1 MRRNSGFPSCNFW
14 ISFFV
19 VWYFGR
25 PTMLIIFSLLTLTR
39 AERVDGGMHS
49 RICLKFS
56 AKNHPQYYIPLTW
69 RFVVMTGI
77 SLGFLLFF
85 FISTVIFFIST
96 RKLKWMRRIESKSKL
111 DNMQLLKFTLV
122 LAGKSKF
129 RVQNWTMNSVL
140 FVVKNLHLLE

>member
-56 AKNHPQYYIPLTW
+56 AKNHPQYFIPLTR

-77 SLGFLLFF
+77 SLGFLL
-85 FISTVIFFIST
+85 SIFFIST
-96 RKLKWMRRIESKSKL
+96 RKLKWMRRIEIKSKL

-122 LAGKSKF
+122 LAGKSTF

>member
-49 RICLKFS
+49 RICLKFN
-56 AKNHPQYYIPLTW
+56 AKNHPQYFIPPTW

-77 SLGFLLFF
+77 SLGFLL
-85 FISTVIFFIST
+85 SIFFIST

-122 LAGKSKF
+122 LAGKSTF

-140 FVVKNLHLLE
+140 FVVKDLHLLE

>member
-39 AERVDGGMHS
+39 AERVDGGMQS

-56 AKNHPQYYIPLTW
+56 AKNHPQYFIPLTW

-77 SLGFLLFF
+77 SLGFLL
-85 FISTVIFFIST
+85 SIFFIST

-122 LAGKSKF
+122 LAGKSTF
-129 RVQNWTMNSVL
+129 RIQNWTMNSVL
-140 FVVKNLHLLE
+140 FVVKNFHLLE

>member
-56 AKNHPQYYIPLTW
+56 AKNHPQYFIPLTW

-77 SLGFLLFF
+77 SLGFLL
-85 FISTVIFFIST
+85 SIFFIST

-122 LAGKSKF
+122 LAGKSTF
-129 RVQNWTMNSVL
+129 RIQNWTMNSVL
-140 FVVKNLHLLE
+140 FVVKNFHLLE

>member
-56 AKNHPQYYIPLTW
+56 AKNHPQYFIPLTW

-77 SLGFLLFF
+77 SLGFLL
-85 FISTVIFFIST
+85 SIFFIST

-122 LAGKSKF
+122 LAGKSTF

>member
-39 AERVDGGMHS
+39 AERVDGGMQS

-56 AKNHPQYYIPLTW
+56 AKNHPQYFIPLTW

-77 SLGFLLFF
+77 SLGFLL
-85 FISTVIFFIST
+85 SIFFIST

-122 LAGKSKF
+122 LAGKSTF

>member
-1 MRRNSGFPSCNFW
+1 MRRNCNFPSCNFW

-19 VWYFGR
+19 VWYFDR

-56 AKNHPQYYIPLTW
+56 AKNHPQYFIPLTW

-77 SLGFLLFF
+77 SLGFLL
-85 FISTVIFFIST
+85 SIFFIST

-122 LAGKSKF
+122 LAGKSTF

>member
-14 ISFFV
+14 ISLFV

-56 AKNHPQYYIPLTW
+56 AKNHPQYFIPLTW

-77 SLGFLLFF
+77 SLGFLL
-85 FISTVIFFIST
+85 SIFFIST

-122 LAGKSKF
+122 LAGKSTF

>member
-56 AKNHPQYYIPLTW
+56 AKNHPQYFIPLTR

-77 SLGFLLFF
+77 SLGFLLP
-85 FISTVIFFIST
+85 IFFIST

-122 LAGKSKF
+122 LAGKSTF

>member
-39 AERVDGGMHS
+39 AERVDGGMLS
-49 RICLKFS
+49 RIWLKFN
-56 AKNHPQYYIPLTW
+56 AKNHPQYFIPLTR

-85 FISTVIFFIST
+85 FFIST

-122 LAGKSKF
+122 LAGKSTF

-140 FVVKNLHLLE
+140 FVVKNFHLLE

>member
-56 AKNHPQYYIPLTW
+56 AKNHPQYFIPLTR

-77 SLGFLLFF
+77 SLGFLL
-85 FISTVIFFIST
+85 SIFFIST

-122 LAGKSKF
+122 LAGKSTF

>member
-1 MRRNSGFPSCNFW
+1 
-14 ISFFV
+14 
-19 VWYFGR
+19 
-25 PTMLIIFSLLTLTR
+25 MLIIFSLLTLTR

-56 AKNHPQYYIPLTW
+56 AKNHPQYFIPLTR

-77 SLGFLLFF
+77 SLGFLLP
-85 FISTVIFFIST
+85 IFFIST

-122 LAGKSKF
+122 LAGKSTF
-129 RVQNWTMNSVL
+129 RVQN
-140 FVVKNLHLLE
+140 

>member
-56 AKNHPQYYIPLTW
+56 AKNHPQYFIPLTW

-77 SLGFLLFF
+77 SLGFLL
-85 FISTVIFFIST
+85 SIFFIST

-122 LAGKSKF
+122 LAGKSTF

-140 FVVKNLHLLE
+140 FVVKNFHLLE